1 MCSFGKLFLP
11 FSFYRSLRLSL
22 GSLIPP
28 DTVEKRGLLRRP
40 KNRKAIDMEA
50 FEGGVEQNMLKR
62 KGFFC
67 VVTSVLGRRALYKVA
82 FRISY

>member
-1 MCSFGKLFLP
+1 M
-11 FSFYRSLRLSL
+11 SL

-62 KGFFC
+62 KGFFR
-67 VVTSVLGRRALYKVA
+67 VVTSALGGREGLIQGDLQKQLLKRGLCFTV
-82 FRISY
+82 

>member
-1 MCSFGKLFLP
+1 M
-11 FSFYRSLRLSL
+11 SL

-67 VVTSVLGRRALYKVA
+67 VVTSVSGGRAGLV
-82 FRISY
+82 

>member
-1 MCSFGKLFLP
+1 M
-11 FSFYRSLRLSL
+11 SL

-40 KNRKAIDMEA
+40 KHRKVIDVEA

-67 VVTSVLGRRALYKVA
+67 VAASVLGGRALYKVA
-82 FRISY
+82 FRSSY

>member
-1 MCSFGKLFLP
+1 M
-11 FSFYRSLRLSL
+11 SL
-22 GSLIPP
+22 GSLIAP

-40 KNRKAIDMEA
+40 KSRKAIDVEA

-67 VVTSVLGRRALYKVA
+67 VVTSVAGGRALEKVI
-82 FRISY
+82 FSSSY

>member
-1 MCSFGKLFLP
+1 M
-11 FSFYRSLRLSL
+11 SL

-40 KNRKAIDMEA
+40 KNRKAIDVEA

-62 KGFFC
+62 RGLC
-67 VVTSVLGRRALYKVA
+67 GGGTSVSAGRA
-82 FRISY
+82 FSTWLSEAAAEAWSVFTT